1 MLSDE
6 HLQYILDSALKHGA
20 DFAELYLEDKEDMSV
35 DYNGAVSAVSNMR
48 IYGAGVYLIAGTRGV
63 YVYTNDLSE
72 SSLMDAVRRGA
83 ELLSLSDGRGSC
95 PPFSELSLTN
105 PCPVR
110 LYPGETA
117 CADKIRL
124 LAEAD
129 RAAHAL
135 TPDLAA
141 IKLTCYDRD
150 QRVRILNTEG
160 LVTEDRRVTTRMRF
174 IPVITNEHGTAS
186 RFTEFCSAAGYES
199 YQTGAHLKRL
209 ELTIRDLAASLTARE
224 APSARVPV
232 ILEGG
237 ECTGTFFHEACGHQL
252 ETTELLQGG
261 MFFDKRGEQ
270 VASDKVTLIDDGT
283 VPGLYG
289 SSRIDDEGMPRQKN
303 VLIENGI
310 LKGFMA
316 DRLGALKLKLP
327 RTGSGRRQ
335 DYAHAPGARMSNTYL
350 AAGSDDEAQMIRDT
364 EEGLFVTKLG
374 GGTGG
379 REFTILADTAYWIR
393 HGEILCRVK
402 GAMLS
407 GRGNETMKKIDRV
420 GKTFVTDETGGAFCG
435 ADSGFCPTTTS
446 GPRMRIS
453 EMVVGGKGGKL

>member
-1 MLSDE
+1 M
-6 HLQYILDSALKHGA
+6 
-20 DFAELYLEDKEDMSV
+20 
-35 DYNGAVSAVSNMR
+35 
-48 IYGAGVYLIAGTRGV
+48 
-63 YVYTNDLSE
+63 
-72 SSLMDAVRRGA
+72 
-83 ELLSLSDGRGSC
+83 
-95 PPFSELSLTN
+95 
-105 PCPVR
+105 
-110 LYPGETA
+110 
-117 CADKIRL
+117 
-124 LAEAD
+124 
-129 RAAHAL
+129 
-135 TPDLAA
+135 
-141 IKLTCYDRD
+141 
-150 QRVRILNTEG
+150 
-160 LVTEDRRVTTRMRF
+160 TEDRRVTTRMRF

-209 ELTIRDLAASLTARE
+209 ELTIHDLAASLTARE

-270 VASDKVTLIDDGT
+270 VASGKVTLIDDGT
-283 VPGLYG
+283 LPGMYG

-407 GRGNETMKKIDRV
+407 GRGNETMKKVDRV